1 LFILRLL
8 ESYFR
13 HRWLYLAPIIFMA
26 VASTQYVST
35 LPTYYVVSGTM
46 YVQNDIL
53 LSSLTAMGNEGFG
66 WSTPAQATVGELYQL
81 LNASAFLRAIVEKT
95 DLEVAM
101 AQGPVAV
108 GETLA
113 EARQAIWLQE
123 LGSNLVLIGESHEM
137 PRIAHQLATA
147 TIDTYV
153 QWKINLNRDESVAA
167 QNFFADLIENYR
179 EDVEPARLALM
190 QYLAAHPRPVRGER
204 TEEEEAEIV
213 RLQTAVDAVEG
224 RLQHAE
230 NQEENARLALVQTE
244 STVRQTYFVMDAP
257 ERPLSPQRS
266 KKEIALSIL
275 LFLVAGAGI
284 STVGIVGGALLD
296 RTFLFPIDVTHGL
309 GLPTLALVT
318 ETAVAVTNEPKMK
331 ATSSQANSVHNK
343 SFANGTTHA
352 TYSETEAET
361 AQSRANGSS
370 HNGSSHNGSSHNG
383 SSHNGSSHNGSSH
396 DGRDM
401 YHQPNRNGT
410 HKRHPLVGY
419 RPHTN

>member
-1 LFILRLL
+1 MIRLFILRLL

-26 VASTQYVST
+26 VASTQYVAT

-95 DLEVAM
+95 DLEIKMSQGSMAVA
-101 AQGPVAV
+101 
-108 GETLA
+108 ETLT
-113 EARQAIWLQE
+113 EAREAIWVQE
-123 LGSNLVLIGESHEM
+123 LGSNLVLIGVSHEM

-167 QNFFADLIENYR
+167 QNFFADLIESYR
-179 EDVEPARLALM
+179 EDVEPARMALM

-213 RLQTAVDAVEG
+213 RLQTAVDAVES

-230 NQEENARLALVQTE
+230 NQEENARLALVQAE

-257 ERPLSPQRS
+257 ERPLSPERS
-266 KKEIALSIL
+266 KKEIVLSIA

-284 STVGIVGGALLD
+284 SAMGIVGGALLD
-296 RTFLFPIDVTHGL
+296 RTFLFPIDVKHGL
-309 GLPTLALVT
+309 DLPTLALVSEANVT
-318 ETAVAVTNEPKMK
+318 MTNEP
-331 ATSSQANSVHNK
+331 ALRRADNQASSLHDA
-343 SFANGTTHA
+343 ARTH
-352 TYSETEAET
+352 ET
-361 AQSRANGSS
+361 AHAVQSGTQADTPTSRVHVSAQNVSAQ
-370 HNGSSHNGSSHNG
+370 NR
-383 SSHNGSSHNGSSH
+383 
-396 DGRDM
+396 RDVF
-401 YHQPNRNGT
+401 HQPNRNGNRR
-410 HKRHPLVGY
+410 RHPLVGY
-419 RPHTN
+419 REQAN